1 MTILLFSLWMRL
13 VSRSIWI
20 VESLEQP
27 VINAAAKKYRIA
39 AFVSFAV
46 TGLLAIPAAII
57 HSTVGE
63 CDAFNILGFGALA
76 ASALCL
82 LCGLRY
88 GHLNGPYPKNQR
100 LRKSTYVDFR
110 GFQRIR

>member
-1 MTILLFSLWMRL
+1 MTTLLLSLWVRL
-13 VSRSIWI
+13 ASRWIWI

-27 VINAAAKKYRIA
+27 VFNPAAKKYRIA

-57 HSTVGE
+57 HSAVGE

-76 ASALCL
+76 ALALCL
-82 LCGLRY
+82 SCGLGY
-88 GHLNGPYPKNQR
+88 GHLNALYPPNQI
-100 LRKSTYVDFR
+100 LRKSSYVDFR